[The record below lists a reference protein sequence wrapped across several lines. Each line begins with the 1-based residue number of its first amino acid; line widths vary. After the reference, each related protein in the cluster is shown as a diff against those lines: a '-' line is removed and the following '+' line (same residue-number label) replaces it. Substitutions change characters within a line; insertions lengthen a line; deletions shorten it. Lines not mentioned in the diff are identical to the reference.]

1 MGQAFSKACGVKGQ
15 RPCRRRHSVGENCAV
30 CAKTHRLCLTVNWEN
45 IIKSKGMVTKM
56 GLDINDIKKK
66 VEDVEKKIPDEVKEK
81 AKELAT
87 KENIDKVKDAASN
100 LFKK

>member
-1 MGQAFSKACGVKGQ
+1 
-15 RPCRRRHSVGENCAV
+15 
-30 CAKTHRLCLTVNWEN
+30 
-45 IIKSKGMVTKM
+45 M

-87 KENIDKVKDAASN
+87 KENIDKVKDAASK